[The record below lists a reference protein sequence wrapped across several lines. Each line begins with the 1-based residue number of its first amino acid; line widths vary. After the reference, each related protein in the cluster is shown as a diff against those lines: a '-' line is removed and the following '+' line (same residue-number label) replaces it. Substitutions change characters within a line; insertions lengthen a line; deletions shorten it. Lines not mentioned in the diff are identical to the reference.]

1 MSKWEVYRDASGRLY
16 VAGDTT
22 GPIAWVNED
31 DVAQDGMSNA
41 DLIAAAPDLL
51 EALNEMQMW
60 VCAFAL
66 GKGRNA
72 LEEVLKSP
80 RMQKARAAIFKASG
94 Q

>member
-1 MSKWEVYRDASGRLY
+1 VSKWEVYRDASGRLY

-41 DLIAAAPDLL
+41 DLIAAAPELL
-51 EALNEMQMW
+51 RELEHLARCIGPWIEAGHGIPGIATLN
-60 VCAFAL
+60 
-66 GKGRNA
+66 G
-72 LEEVLKSP
+72 
-80 RMQKARAAIFKASG
+80 ARAAIFKAKG